1 MQYVFD
7 TAVATHSTHSDA
19 QKKTKQN
26 TALSKDNELNVNQ
39 RRYP

>member
-19 QKKTKQN
+19 QKKQN